1 MKQVLIIMIF
11 IARSYSVKT
20 DDVHFHVNN
29 DASESVFHVDGI
41 GAVKG
46 KGNKRLDEQFMGLGC
61 TLQYSPVCG
70 INGRDYGSSCRARSA
85 GVEVACQGRCPCLAI
100 PGPLHP
106 PMVRPDPRCAMNPQ
120 LCHCS
125 QEQWDCSRKLKCKWN
140 PQLRTCDKV
149 FGCTMHYAP
158 VCGINGRDYGSSCRA
173 RSAGVEVA
181 CQGRCPCL
189 AIPGPLHPPMV
200 RPDPRCAMNPQLCH
214 CSQNQW
220 DCSRKLKCKW
230 QPLLRKCEDKD
241 FCYHC
246 EHCPEGMCRQ
256 KRNCIWQGGLNFP
269 GRCASL
275 KFSPCHVS
283 NRCEDCSQSDC
294 LAKTNCQWNQFK
306 HTCQSTSGNGGG
318 GDMNCSNVR
327 CDCKSLNRNNDVIM
341 QKCCHCNIG
350 KKK

>member
-1 MKQVLIIMIF
+1 
-11 IARSYSVKT
+11 
-20 DDVHFHVNN
+20 
-29 DASESVFHVDGI
+29 
-41 GAVKG
+41 
-46 KGNKRLDEQFMGLGC
+46 
-61 TLQYSPVCG
+61 
-70 INGRDYGSSCRARSA
+70 
-85 GVEVACQGRCPCLAI
+85 VACQGRCPCLAI

-158 VCGINGRDYGSSCRA
+158 VCGINGRDYGNSCRA

-230 QPLLRKCEDKD
+230 QPLLRKCEEK
-241 FCYHC
+241 
-246 EHCPEGMCRQ
+246 
-256 KRNCIWQGGLNFP
+256 
-269 GRCASL
+269 
-275 KFSPCHVS
+275 
-283 NRCEDCSQSDC
+283 
-294 LAKTNCQWNQFK
+294 
-306 HTCQSTSGNGGG
+306 GNGGG